1 MDNLVYDISFFLF
14 IYFFSLNT
22 CSPKVL
28 FSESLQRNLL
38 NWKLRFEK
46 NISFLIN
53 KQINKL
59 LLYGNHFFTL
69 QYLLVYSFAGLV
81 AISCEPESILLTRE
95 FSRAISPE

>member
-1 MDNLVYDISFFLF
+1 MIFLSFFF
-14 IYFFSLNT
+14 FFFSLNT

-38 NWKLRFEK
+38 NVELTFEK
-46 NISFLIN
+46 KNLSFLIN

-69 QYLLVYSFAGLV
+69 QYLVVYSFAGLV
-81 AISCEPESILLTRE
+81 AISCELESILLTRE
-95 FSRAISPE
+95 FSRATSPE